1 MSRSTYR
8 QPLAPDFAAQT
19 ASGYA
24 ADRSPISGKWHVY
37 PEMAAAG
44 LWTTPT
50 DLARFAIEV
59 QQSLAG
65 KSNKVLSQSMTRQQ
79 LTDQMNNYGLGLGL
93 SGTGAS
99 RTFGHNG
106 RDAGFDAA
114 MRVYAETG
122 QGIVLMINAN
132 DNSGMMNRIVDAVAR
147 KYGWPGRSSSGPA
160 ATKRVPPDIPL
171 ADVAGRYELTNNNML
186 TLVEHD
192 AGLFNDVNGLP
203 DEEFLFMGDNRFGS
217 SQRNV
222 SFRVARNS
230 AGAVVGLTWSSD
242 GKERPVP
249 RIGPLFASIKP
260 VTDPN
265 PSFTQTVEAVVRA
278 LAKGGDAVRSLQQ
291 LAPGARTNLSG
302 GPVRQFAGVQ
312 RLTYLSAEEVTGRQ
326 IERHGGAVVKVL
338 FYRMETADGP
348 RWLLVH
354 VTSDSLITDYDV
366 VDR

>member
-1 MSRSTYR
+1 
-8 QPLAPDFAAQT
+8 
-19 ASGYA
+19 
-24 ADRSPISGKWHVY
+24 
-37 PEMAAAG
+37 
-44 LWTTPT
+44 
-50 DLARFAIEV
+50 
-59 QQSLAG
+59 
-65 KSNKVLSQSMTRQQ
+65 
-79 LTDQMNNYGLGLGL
+79 
-93 SGTGAS
+93 
-99 RTFGHNG
+99 
-106 RDAGFDAA
+106 
-114 MRVYAETG
+114 
-122 QGIVLMINAN
+122 
-132 DNSGMMNRIVDAVAR
+132 
-147 KYGWPGRSSSGPA
+147 
-160 ATKRVPPDIPL
+160 
-171 ADVAGRYELTNNNML
+171 
-186 TLVEHD
+186 
-192 AGLFNDVNGLP
+192 
-203 DEEFLFMGDNRFGS
+203 MGDNRFGS